1 MKICLDPGHG
11 QYGNQGVLGYYEG
24 AQMWHLGQYLQAE
37 LEKRGWEVK
46 NTRPRITNDPSLQ
59 ARGEMAQSCMLFVS
73 LHSNAPVASA
83 KNYSSIRGVSIYD
96 SVADELD
103 YLEKPLSA
111 EIARAMNTP
120 DLGVKHWE
128 SAVTAGNDY
137 FGVLRNAVRVGCP
150 DAFLIEHGYHTNEQD
165 ARWLLSQ
172 DNLKKLAAAEADLI
186 DRLWKAKFNPSPAPV
201 KDAIYRVQTGA
212 FRVRTNADAFEAEL
226 KKKGFDTYLL
236 QDGGFYKVQVGAYSV
251 KANADAMAA
260 NLEKAGYDTFI
271 TTQGGMPAA
280 PAKPAPS
287 IATIKIGS
295 KVKVKPGAKTHE
307 GQKLASF
314 VYDNTYDV
322 QQLSGARAV
331 IGQRGVVTA
340 AMRVVDLIPQ

>member
-11 QYGNQGVLGYYEG
+11 QYGNKGVLGYYEG
-24 AQMWHLGQYLQAE
+24 TQMWHLGQYMQAE
-37 LEKRGWEVK
+37 FEKRGWVVK
-46 NTRPRITNDPSLQ
+46 NTRPRITDDPSLR
-59 ARGEMAQSCMLFVS
+59 ARGEMAQGCDLFIS
-73 LHSNAPVASA
+73 LHSNAPGTSA

-103 YLEKPLSA
+103 YLEKPLAA
-111 EIARAMNTP
+111 EISRIMNTP

-150 DAFLIEHGYHTNEQD
+150 DAFLIEHGYHTNEQA

-172 DNLKKLAAAEADLI
+172 DNLMKLAAAEADLI
-186 DRLWKAKFNPSPAPV
+186 DRLWRAKFNPKPTPA

-212 FRVRTNADAFEAEL
+212 FRVRSNADAFEAEI
-226 KKKGFDTYLL
+226 KKKGFDTYLV
-236 QDGGFYKVQVGAYSV
+236 QADGFFKVQVGAYSV
-251 KANADAMAA
+251 KANADAMSAK
-260 NLEKAGYDTFI
+260 LRSAGYDNFI
-271 TTQGGMPAA
+271 TTQSGTPA
-280 PAKPAPS
+280 PATQKPS
-287 IATIKIGS
+287 IATIKLGS
-295 KVKVKPGAKTHE
+295 KVKVKPGAKTYE

-314 VYDNTYDV
+314 VYDNVYDV
-322 QQLSGARAV
+322 QQLSGSRAV